1 MSPGCADRR
10 VVDRHLS
17 ALRAAVAALRRHRR
31 AGVETLRADPDLRWA
46 IERGLQIAAQNALD
60 IAIHLVAAAGRDP
73 GGYAAA
79 IDGLAQ
85 AGALPPAFA
94 ARFRA
99 VAGFRN
105 VLVHGYLDVDVDV
118 DVELVADALAG
129 RLDDFEEFARRVERW
144 LADSPDA

>member
-1 MSPGCADRR
+1 MSPGRADRR

-17 ALRAAVAALRRHRR
+17 ALRAAVEALRRHRR

-46 IERGLQIAAQNALD
+46 VERGLQIAAQNALD
-60 IAIHLVAAAGRDP
+60 IASHLVAAAGRDP

-105 VLVHGYLDVDVDV
+105 VLVHGYLDVDV
-118 DVELVADALAG
+118 ELVADALAG
-129 RLDDFEEFARRVERW
+129 RLDDFEEFARHVELW
-144 LADSPDA
+144 LAASPDA

>member
-1 MSPGCADRR
+1 MSPGRADRR

-17 ALRAAVAALRRHRR
+17 ALRAAVEALRRHRR

-46 IERGLQIAAQNALD
+46 VERGLQIAAQNALD
-60 IAIHLVAAAGRDP
+60 IASHLVAAAGRDP

-105 VLVHGYLDVDVDV
+105 VLVHGYLDVDV
-118 DVELVADALAG
+118 ELVADALAG
-129 RLDDFEEFARRVERW
+129 RLDDFEEFARYVERW
-144 LADSPDA
+144 LAASPDA

>member
-1 MSPGCADRR
+1 MSPGRADRR

-17 ALRAAVAALRRHRR
+17 ALRAAVAALRRH
-31 AGVETLRADPDLRWA
+31 AGASAGTLHADPDLRWA
-46 IERGLQIAAQNALD
+46 VERGLQLAAQHALD
-60 IAIHLVAAAGRDP
+60 IANHLAAAAGQDP

-105 VLVHGYLDVDVDV
+105 ALVHSSLNV
-118 DVELVADALAG
+118 DVELVADVLAE
-129 RLDDFEEFARRVERW
+129 RLDDFEEFARHVELW
-144 LADSPDA
+144 LAASPDA